1 MSTKSGPPG
10 APVWVLIGPPFL
22 VFVGGLLAL
31 DFVPEWR
38 ANHFYV
44 EGRCVLLDSYCPT
57 IDHFA
62 LVLRCSSSADEFG
75 PEAIERIRRRRPA
88 RYITA
93 DIVVPLAAS
102 LDKTE
107 KQIKEYLAAR
117 VRLALE
123 MCVARLKKDRDVVVD
138 MALLEHVDAAIA
150 EFLRTPTPH
159 KVWE

>member
-1 MSTKSGPPG
+1 MTEIS
-10 APVWVLIGPPFL
+10 IGQQSE
-22 VFVGGLLAL
+22 GGDRMGWPKVHLYHMLLKHCTA
-31 DFVPEWR
+31 
-38 ANHFYV
+38 
-44 EGRCVLLDSYCPT
+44 SYCPN

-62 LVLRCSSSADEFG
+62 LVLNCSSAADEFG
-75 PEAIERIRRRRPA
+75 PESIERIRRRRPA

-93 DIVVPLAAS
+93 DINVPLAAS
-102 LDKTE
+102 IDKTE

-123 MCVARLKKDRDVVVD
+123 MCVARLKKDKEVVD
-138 MALLEHVDAAIA
+138 AVAFFEHVDAAIA

>member
-1 MSTKSGPPG
+1 MTEIS
-10 APVWVLIGPPFL
+10 IGQQSE
-22 VFVGGLLAL
+22 GGDRLGWPKVHLYHMLKKHCTA
-31 DFVPEWR
+31 
-38 ANHFYV
+38 
-44 EGRCVLLDSYCPT
+44 SYCPT

-93 DIVVPLAAS
+93 DIVVPLAPS
-102 LDKTE
+102 LEKTE
-107 KQIKEYLAAR
+107 KQLKEYLAVR

-123 MCVARLKKDRDVVVD
+123 MCVARLKKDKEAVDD
-138 MALLEHVDAAIA
+138 MALFAHVDAAIA
-150 EFLRTPTPH
+150 EFLHTPTPH